1 MGLIMTWTTTVDDDG
16 CITFPDDLMEK
27 LGWKEGDILEWINNN
42 DGTFT
47 LKKSENYN
55 GTI

>member
-1 MGLIMTWTTTVDDDG
+1 MGVIMTWTTTVDDDG
-16 CITFPDDLMEK
+16 IITFPDDLMEK
-27 LGWKEGDILEWINNN
+27 LGWKEGDILEWINNE
-42 DGTFT
+42 DGSFT